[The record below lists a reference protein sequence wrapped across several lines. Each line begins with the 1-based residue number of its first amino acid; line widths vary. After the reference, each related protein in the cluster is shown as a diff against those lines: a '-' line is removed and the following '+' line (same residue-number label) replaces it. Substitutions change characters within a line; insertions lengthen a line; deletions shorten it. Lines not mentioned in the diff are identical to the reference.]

1 MAHRARGRSRTKSRG
16 AAPAFLRLRAD
27 RTRIA
32 RSALVG
38 VLIAG
43 TVAAIGLDA
52 GPAAAWSGDPDGSW
66 ATCGTR
72 TVVVTSGIA
81 SEATSLALD
90 ANGLAVVAGSVGPHA
105 LVARLTADGKLDATF
120 GTGGKTTYGPGTAAA
135 FNGIARQPDG
145 KLVAVGSRTDGTV
158 DSFVVRVTA
167 AGAVDTSF
175 HSTGSLIQDFG
186 GTDKLNAVQVQGNG
200 AIVVGGT
207 SDTDGF
213 VGRLASNGTPDSTF
227 SGDGQRTGLPF
238 TVETLI
244 LQPDGKIIVGGR
256 SASDD
261 FAVMRLNSDG
271 TTDSSFGGA
280 TGVTTDVGGYDT
292 VTALALDADGRVL
305 ATGPGDGTKNHGR
318 MIVRRYGAD
327 GVLDSTFNVIDRSY
341 GLDDKAVAVFARA
354 DGAVTVVGNSK
365 VGSDNDVLMLRF
377 NSDGT
382 RDMTFGIGGVAL
394 HDAGSYPVVN
404 DAAIPASGRA
414 VLVGSMRVSGRK
426 QVAQL
431 RYQGDADTAARPTQG
446 FVIDGTGGLNGFA
459 AGCASK
465 PPTAS
470 GNTRFTSDSARGLA
484 VLPGGRGL
492 VLDRTGAIST
502 FKFGD
507 GVVTDLV
514 VKGVAVWA
522 NKDMARGIA
531 VVPEGTG
538 GYVVDKYGVLHA
550 FKIGSG
556 PKPALPT
563 DTPSWPGQDVAR
575 GIVLLPNGVGGYVL
589 DEWGGL
595 HEFGGAP
602 KAKAG
607 VPAWPGMDAA
617 RGVALAS
624 DGSGG
629 WVLDL
634 FGNLYPFGI
643 GDNPAPSGTVGN
655 PKWSTATAR
664 GVASLP

>member
-1 MAHRARGRSRTKSRG
+1 M
-16 AAPAFLRLRAD
+16 
-27 RTRIA
+27 
-32 RSALVG
+32 
-38 VLIAG
+38 
-43 TVAAIGLDA
+43 VAAIGLDA
-52 GPAAAWSGDPDGSW
+52 GPVTAWSGDPDGSW

-81 SEATSLALD
+81 SEATSLVLD
-90 ANGLAVVAGSVGPHA
+90 GNGVAVVAGSVGPHA
-105 LVARLTADGKLDATF
+105 LVARLAADGKLDPTF
-120 GTGGKTTYGPGTAAA
+120 GTAGKTTYGPGTAAA
-135 FNGIARQPDG
+135 FSGIARQPDG

-158 DSFVVRVTA
+158 DSYVVRVTS
-167 AGAVDTSF
+167 AGAVDSSF
-175 HSTGSLIQDFG
+175 HSTGALVQDFG
-186 GTDKLNAVQVQGNG
+186 GSDRLTAVQVQGNG
-200 AIVVGGT
+200 AIVVGG
-207 SDTDGF
+207 SSGPDGF
-213 VGRLASNGTPDSTF
+213 VARLATNGTPDTTF

-238 TVETLI
+238 TVEALI
-244 LQPDGKIIVGGR
+244 LQPDGKIVVGGR
-256 SASDD
+256 TAGDD
-261 FAVMRLNSDG
+261 FGLMRLNSDG
-271 TTDSSFGGA
+271 TTDASFGGSG
-280 TGVTTDVGGYDT
+280 GVTTDAGGYDT
-292 VTALALDADGRVL
+292 VTALALDADGRVV
-305 ATGPGDGTKNHGR
+305 AAGPGDGTKNHGR
-318 MIVRRYGAD
+318 SIVRRYGAD
-327 GVLDSTFNVIDRSY
+327 GVLDATFTVMDRAY
-341 GLDDKAVAVFARA
+341 GMDDKPVAVFAPA
-354 DGAVTVVGNSK
+354 DGSVTVVGNSK
-365 VGSDNDVLMLRF
+365 VGKDNDVLMLRF
-377 NSDGT
+377 NGDGT
-382 RDMTFGIGGVAL
+382 RDSNFGIGGVAL
-394 HDAGSYPVVN
+394 SDAGSYPVVN
-404 DAAIPASGRA
+404 DAAIPANGRA
-414 VLVGSMRVSGRK
+414 VLVGSMRVGGRK
-426 QVAQL
+426 QLAQL
-431 RYQGDADTAARPTQG
+431 RYQGDADTDARPTQG
-446 FVIDGTGGLNGFA
+446 FVIDGTGALNGFA
-459 AGCASK
+459 SGCASK
-465 PPTAS
+465 PATAS
-470 GNTRFTSDSARGLA
+470 GNPRTTTDSARGLA

-492 VLDRTGAIST
+492 VLDRTGVIST

-507 GVVTDLV
+507 GVVTDLA

-538 GYVVDKYGVLHA
+538 GYVVDKYGILHA

-556 PKPALPT
+556 AKPALPT

-575 GIVLLPNGVGGYVL
+575 GIALLPNGVGGYVL

-664 GVASLP
+664 GVATLP